1 MASSFW
7 GAALAQ
13 PTITSLNTAFEA
25 EFIPVYIKHIPFVL
39 SLAGMFL
46 SFYFY
51 SVAGKFS
58 MGLLQSSIMKFVFA
72 FFNKKWLFDLIYNRI
87 LVKFTLSV
95 GYRGT
100 FKSIDRGFLE
110 VYWSYRIAA

>member
-13 PTITSLNTAFEA
+13 SSLVSLNTTFEA

-39 SLAGMFL
+39 SLAGMFI

-51 SVAGKFS
+51 SMAGKFS
-58 MGLLQSSIMKFVFA
+58 LDLLQSSLVKFLFA
-72 FFNKKWLFDLIYNRI
+72 FFNKKWLFDLIYNTI
-87 LVKFTLSV
+87 LVKFTLNV
-95 GYRGT
+95 GYKGT

-110 VYWSYRIAA
+110 VYWSYRVAA